1 MKNLTH
7 KTFNKSLLVLSIL
20 ATLPLMA
27 ATTTNKVIN
36 VTTFADENGE
46 NSAACSLREALVA
59 AEQNQAYGGC
69 DAGDTTASVTDNIQ
83 LKAGTYTLNSPL
95 KPKSTLRI
103 IGDAA
108 TNWDNKNPLTN
119 DYPQALPIATTI
131 IGNGQFSL
139 IDTTSGQ
146 KPTVSLQNVRLSN
159 GQATDSN
166 GRGGAIISGGAL
178 NLTHVIIEKSSA
190 AQSGGA
196 IYLSGANSNLTLDST
211 IIQGNNAPDGAA
223 IGMSCID
230 GLTMTPRS
238 ISIQNSSIVNN
249 GSNTTKSILSF
260 CGKPTID
267 LSANTIAQNT
277 ASSTDGSIIKFT
289 ADSAPHSSQ
298 TTRLDTSSS
307 LNLNS
312 NTIVENN
319 AYASFLYDSIGIKT
333 LSYNILAFNNG
344 NSCRYLLGAVS
355 DDKQTANLAL
365 FNNALARN
373 ASNTDYCY
381 LPPSFSVPTNHVV
394 VDVSNYTRANL
405 LSPLQS
411 ANEQNAYLPMYFLN
425 ALVANPLIDSDDKAS
440 GSCSKNDQRGIARQI
455 DTKRLNSTNNRCD
468 IGSTEVLHLTAIDL
482 AANNSSQVAMLDNFQ
497 SEADYFQT
505 LIDDK
510 NTPVQ
515 FLNFYANQRDMYKQN
530 IVNYKAQL
538 PYRGIAF
545 DVFKQST
552 PNEVQNG
559 DGSRSIRNF
568 DANAYEVTTQALS
581 TGADI
586 FASGNSS
593 TLPTSTDPNLKCQWN
608 PTLKQ
613 IVMYRTD
620 GIRSA
625 AGDYDYCTYTIT
637 DKAQPNVK
645 SSGVLQAHFNNI
657 APIAKDS
664 SATFVY
670 GTSQEVKLD
679 LLNSS
684 IYNDDGDGNS
694 TQSNFP
700 VGKMSY
706 YVNPTNGLKA
716 PIKFADLDSSLQITA
731 QYSQLCPDESKQ
743 TCYGGEITIKP
754 KNFFNKFNYPIKY
767 QVFDADGTL
776 SNEATL
782 SLVNT
787 ATTSNDTRKG
797 SSGGALGWLS
807 VFGLLGVA
815 AYRQRRKF

>member
-1 MKNLTH
+1 MKNFTQ
-7 KTFNKSLLVLSIL
+7 KNFNRSLLVLSIL

-27 ATTTNKVIN
+27 ATSTNKVIN
-36 VTTFADENGE
+36 VTTFVDENGE
-46 NSAACSLREALVA
+46 NSTACSLREALVA

-69 DAGDTTASVTDNIQ
+69 DAGETTSSVTDTIQ
-83 LKAGTYTLNSPL
+83 LKAGTYILSSTL
-95 KPKSTLRI
+95 KPKSNLHI
-103 IGDAA
+103 VGDAA
-108 TNWDNKNPLTN
+108 TSWDSKNPLTN

-131 IGNGQFSL
+131 IGQGEFNL
-139 IDTTSGQ
+139 VDTTSGQ

-159 GQATDSN
+159 GQANDSN
-166 GRGGAIISGGAL
+166 GRGGAIIAGGAL
-178 NLTHVIIEKSSA
+178 NLSHVIIEKSGA

-196 IYLSGANSNLTLDST
+196 IYLAGANSNLTMDST
-211 IIQGNNAPDGAA
+211 IIQTNNAPNGAA

-238 ISIQNSSIVNN
+238 ITIQNSSIINN
-249 GSNTTKSILSF
+249 GSNTSKSILGF
-260 CGKPTID
+260 CGKPVIE

-277 ASSTDGSIIKFT
+277 ASATDGSIIKFT
-289 ADSAPHSSQ
+289 ADSAPNSTQ
-298 TTRLDTSSS
+298 TAILDTGSGIS
-307 LNLNS
+307 LNS
-312 NTIVENN
+312 NTIVENT
-319 AYASFLYDSIGIKT
+319 AFASFLYDSIGQKS
-333 LSYNILAFNNG
+333 LSYNILAFNKG
-344 NSCRYLLGAVS
+344 HSCRYLLGKVS
-355 DDKQTANLAL
+355 DDKQTANLSL
-365 FNNALARN
+365 FNNALAMN
-373 ASNTDYCY
+373 PSNPDYCY
-381 LPPSFSVPTNHVV
+381 LPPNFNVLANNVF
-394 VDVSNYTRANL
+394 VDVSNYQRANL
-405 LSPLQS
+405 LSTLQS

-425 ALVANPLIDSDDKAS
+425 ASGTNPLINSADKGA
-440 GSCSKNDQRGIARQI
+440 GVCSKNDQRGISRQI
-455 DTKRLNSTNNRCD
+455 DTKHLNPTNNRCE
-468 IGSTEVLHLTAIDL
+468 IGSTEIVQLTAVDL
-482 AANNSSQVAMLDNFQ
+482 AASNSSQVAMLDNFQ
-497 SEADYFQT
+497 SEADYFQK

-510 NTPVQ
+510 STPVQ
-515 FLNFYANQRDMYKQN
+515 FLNFYATQRDRYKQN
-530 IVNYKAQL
+530 IVDYKVGL

-545 DVFKQST
+545 DIFNEST
-552 PNEVQNG
+552 PNEVQNS
-559 DGSRSIRNF
+559 DGSRTIRNF
-568 DANAYEVTTQALS
+568 DTNAYEVKTQALS

-586 FASGNSS
+586 FASNNAGS
-593 TLPTSTDPNLKCQWN
+593 LPTQTDEHLKCVWN

-620 GIRSA
+620 GMRSA

-645 SSGVLQAHFNNI
+645 SSGILQAHFNNI
-657 APIAKDS
+657 APIAKNS

-679 LLNSS
+679 LLHSS

-706 YVNPTNGLKA
+706 YINPTNGINA

-743 TCYGGEITIKP
+743 TCYGGEISIKP

-787 ATTSNDTRKG
+787 ATTTNDTRKG
-797 SSGGALGWLS
+797 SSGGAFGWVGVL
-807 VFGLLGVA
+807 GLLGLA
-815 AYRQRRKF
+815 AYRQRRKC